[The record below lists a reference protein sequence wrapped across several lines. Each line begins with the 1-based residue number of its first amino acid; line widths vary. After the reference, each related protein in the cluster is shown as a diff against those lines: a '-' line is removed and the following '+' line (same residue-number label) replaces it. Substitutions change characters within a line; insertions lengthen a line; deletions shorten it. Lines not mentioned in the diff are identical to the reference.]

1 MLLNID
7 LPILFI
13 DGDATARVPARASI
27 VACGHTRR
35 PFDRRAGSTR
45 LVNAGSV
52 GMPFAKA
59 GACWL
64 LLGPDVR
71 LSRTSRAE
79 QLGRHNV
86 LHPPTEEETIAAFSR
101 FELQ

>member
-1 MLLNID
+1 
-7 LPILFI
+7 
-13 DGDATARVPARASI
+13 
-27 VACGHTRR
+27 
-35 PFDRRAGSTR
+35 
-45 LVNAGSV
+45 
-52 GMPFAKA
+52 MPFAKA